1 MKDMMIGFDPEF
13 DTDALEA
20 LMELAEMPG
29 QCIEHPEFMGNS
41 PYSDYSMTPAMFAD
55 EYDLL
60 MEGHPDTDFWEA
72 YVTGNDEELRYV
84 ELICKNGVK
93 ATDKQSFIQHWDDE
107 KITIVLYEN
116 DDELIP

>member
-13 DTDALEA
+13 DTDALET

-116 DDELIP
+116 DDELIN